1 MKAVDKYT
9 VEMELVE
16 PNVKPQQKLGVIVF
30 GNNFKVLPKHI
41 WEKRGPGHF

>member
-16 PNVKPQQKLGVIVF
+16 LNVKLPQKLGAIV
-30 GNNFKVLPKHI
+30 LQ
-41 WEKRGPGHF
+41 